1 MIERL
6 GNVNSW
12 SSLDAPEQRNEGN
25 GDRNGHTR
33 INFIVSFV
41 EISPAGMI
49 PRLTTDKPL
58 KMEKLVGFY
67 RTY

>member
-1 MIERL
+1 
-6 GNVNSW
+6 
-12 SSLDAPEQRNEGN
+12 LDAPEQRNEGN
-25 GDRNGHTR
+25 GDRKGLTR

>member
-1 MIERL
+1 M
-6 GNVNSW
+6 NPPV
-12 SSLDAPEQRNEGN
+12 EGN
-25 GDRNGHTR
+25 GDRKGHTR
-33 INFIVSFV
+33 INFILSFV